1 MIGWFCRD
9 VIGCET
15 QVTGSG
21 SVSVSS
27 DEVVVVVVLRKNTV
41 KTSEDDGS
49 RTYTSLVKSTE
60 EDSDIEYENQISAPE
75 YVNA

>member
-1 MIGWFCRD
+1 MNALNVGAQHGFAVGNERNQNEPFVQREGLYTELCS
-9 VIGCET
+9 ET
-15 QVTGSG
+15 MM
-21 SVSVSS
+21 
-27 DEVVVVVVLRKNTV
+27 
-41 KTSEDDGS
+41 TSEDDGS